1 MLILRVSPA
10 SVLIL
15 AAMVVAP
22 SARLRADDAL
32 SNQPRKVLGESDGH
46 PIARACIL
54 PNCATVLAIRHRGMH
69 ESPPSTPVQGALKR
83 SPPFGPTNPLVPPIN
98 QPSFMVQKQMD
109 IWMIEVQRRDG
120 TVQVIRQD
128 YAPLFQVGDEV
139 VVERERVRAPE

>member
-1 MLILRVSPA
+1 MLSLRPSPL
-10 SVLIL
+10 SILIL
-15 AAMVVAP
+15 AAVVAVK
-22 SARLRADDAL
+22 SAHLRADDAL
-32 SNQPRKVLGESDGH
+32 SDQPRKLLGESDGR

-54 PNCATVLAIRHRGMH
+54 PNCATVLAIRHRDMH

-83 SPPFGPTNPLVPPIN
+83 NPPFGPTNPHVPPIN